1 MNELNINL
9 LTPETPPKKR
19 VWHYLILG
27 AGVFLIIVLAV
38 FASSLLF
45 SQDSSSL
52 TENQKPGFFT
62 QLKNLILSSDRQ
74 LKGEAEDRINIL
86 LLGIGGQGHD
96 GAYLTDTIILAS
108 LKPSSH
114 QVALLSVP
122 RDLIVLI
129 PGYGYR
135 KINNADA
142 FGELQQKGS
151 GSQLAAKVV
160 EETFGLLI
168 HYYVR
173 VDFEGFKKMIDEV
186 GGIKVYAD
194 RAFTDEK
201 FPTFNYKYRTVSF
214 EQGWQKM
221 DGQTALDFARSRHG
235 NNGEAGDFARARRQ
249 QKVIVAFKDKIFSFS
264 TLLNPNRWQN
274 LSTELSSHVQTNLE
288 WWELNL
294 FYKIAKKLDYENL
307 ISRVLT
313 AGENG
318 PLVESQFEGASILQP
333 RAGNFEEIQRLA
345 REIFSNQLFAWGAPT
360 VVEKQKTQPA
370 NQPKILIQNGTWIL
384 GLAAQTKAELEE
396 KGLSIAEVG
405 NALKRNQEKTFI
417 YDFSAG
423 KFPEA
428 LNKLKEELK
437 ADIIANPPE
446 ELIDP
451 AAVTPDILVIL
462 GKDRVTN

>member
-9 LTPETPPKKR
+9 LAPETPPKKR
-19 VWHYLILG
+19 ICRYLILG
-27 AGVFLIIVLAV
+27 AGIFLIMVLAV
-38 FASSLLF
+38 FVSSLLF
-45 SQDSSSL
+45 DQDSSSL
-52 TENQKPGFFT
+52 AENQKPGFFT

-74 LKGEAEDRINIL
+74 LKGEAGDRINIL

-108 LKPSSH
+108 LKPSTK
-114 QVALLSVP
+114 QVALLSIP

-129 PGYGYR
+129 PGYGFR

-151 GSQLAAKVV
+151 GSQLAAKVA
-160 EETFGLLI
+160 EEALGLPI

-186 GGIKVYAD
+186 GGLKVYVD

-201 FPTFNYKYRTVSF
+201 FPTFNYKYRTISF

-221 DGQTALDFARSRHG
+221 DGQTALDYARSRHG
-235 NNGEAGDFARARRQ
+235 SNGEAGDFARARRQ

-274 LSTELSSHVQTNLE
+274 LSAELSEHVQANLE
-288 WWELNL
+288 WWELNR

-307 ISRVLT
+307 ISRVLS

-318 PLVESQFEGASILQP
+318 PLVESLFEGASILQP

-345 REIFSNQLFAWGAPT
+345 REIFSSQPFTWGAPAP
-360 VVEKQKTQPA
+360 EKQKIQPA
-370 NQPKILIQNGTWIL
+370 NQAKILIQNGTWIL

-396 KGLSIAEVG
+396 KGLAIAEVG

-417 YDFSAG
+417 YDLSAG
-423 KFPEA
+423 KFPETF
-428 LNKLKEELK
+428 NKLKEELK
-437 ADIIANPPE
+437 ADVISNPPDGLVE
-446 ELIDP
+446 P
-451 AAVTPDILVIL
+451 TATRPDILVIL
-462 GKDRVTN
+462 GKDRTAN